1 MENQIHVVA
10 YHQIVKLPTFYVFT
24 YLFRVFFIF
33 QNMTSKDYL
42 TKHKQVESNLLL
54 IFSLLLVVVLLL
66 LLLLWE
72 HVRQFKGDTLVKEFL
87 RQGLRTK
94 KKGL

>member
-1 MENQIHVVA
+1 MVTFEA
-10 YHQIVKLPTFYVFT
+10 YDHFHRV

-54 IFSLLLVVVLLL
+54 IFSLLVVVVLLL